1 MNDKSQN
8 TPRGRPG
15 STSEDARRSAI
26 SSSFDRFEKRQNELW
41 RLTFLILFLLVL
53 AYAWTSWGSIRNLP
67 HHFEALPIG
76 LVVLVALFSA
86 YMWKKTREISEL
98 RGLLRGIEERDAQ
111 PPSDRQMDQLFEM
124 ISKSQQGYRDLIDS
138 FDDLLLAVTLDGR
151 IRAVNRSFSDL
162 VETPFS
168 EIIGKSV
175 SEFVQE
181 GNGQEE
187 ELLKR
192 SMPRFLERRHWT
204 GVLQVR
210 LKNQKSPFYFDCV
223 VHAMMRGET
232 IHGITVLARD
242 VSALRR
248 NETRFT
254 ELFETLQEGIYITT
268 PDGRILDANPALV
281 RMLGY
286 QSKEDL
292 LKRQVPEILL
302 DPAERKALMQQ
313 AEAQPMVAGREVT
326 LLRKD
331 GGSIVCLNTVA
342 AVRDNVGNVVRY
354 QGAVMDITERREI
367 ERRLRQQQ
375 EFARRLVDNFPDMIL
390 VLDTNSQYT
399 FVSPRSREVLGYEPQ
414 ELAALGFGHCVHPEE
429 MPTVRM
435 LYDDIVATR
444 RTYESLEV
452 RVRRKQGDWRRILFN
467 FSPLSDE
474 SGNIEGVVLSGRD
487 VTDLK
492 RLEEQLIQ
500 AEKLAAMGQMLAG
513 VAHELNNPLTAV
525 LGVTE
530 LLRERA
536 GQAGYDESFTRQLDL
551 THRQARRAARIVQNL
566 LEFSR
571 PASAQKKLLDVNNLI
586 ERTLQLQEHSLRRDN
601 ITVDFRP
608 DTSLPGILGD
618 ANQLIQVFLN
628 LVTNAEQAIREVRD
642 AGHLQILPGRT
653 GDRICITFQ
662 DDGVGIR
669 PEAFPRLFDPFYT
682 TKRPGGGTGLGLS
695 ICMSIVREHGGL
707 IEAEALPAGGTAFTV
722 TLPPAP
728 AEKSPAEETPVEKLE
743 TPAPLEPGVSS
754 ATTALAAPSVAPASV
769 SAAPAESSFA
779 SILAASGSA
788 NAPSA
793 SASPKSAAL
802 NSSAEILKGRS
813 VLVLDDE
820 ESLRLLLHEGL
831 SAQGLR
837 VDCAATAED
846 ALALIRR
853 FWENRPESLDTDNG
867 HAANGQRS
875 SPGTA
880 DLQIGSG
887 AVASSPENRRAP
899 GYDLLLVDLHLSAGG
914 YFVDGREAAARLLE
928 GIAAAGLQKP
938 AVVYMTGDLTDPGP
952 ETPAPGG
959 PSFLQKPFRISE
971 VLSLFREVLA
981 PAEPQP
987 K

>member
-1 MNDKSQN
+1 MNDKSQK
-8 TPRGRPG
+8 TPRGKAG
-15 STSEDARRSAI
+15 SASQDARRSAI
-26 SSSFDRFEKRQNELW
+26 SSSFERFEKRQNELW

-53 AYAWTSWGSIRNLP
+53 AYAWTSWGSIRNLT

-151 IRAVNRSFSDL
+151 IRAANRSFSDL
-162 VETPFS
+162 VETPFQQ
-168 EIIGKSV
+168 IIGKPI

-181 GNGQEE
+181 GSGQEE

-223 VHAMMRGET
+223 VHAMMRGEN

-268 PDGRILDANPALV
+268 PDGRILDVNPALV

-286 QSKEDL
+286 DSKEDL

-302 DPAERKALMQQ
+302 DPAERKLLMQQ
-313 AEAQPMVAGREVT
+313 AETQPLVAGREIT

-342 AVRDNVGNVVRY
+342 AVRDNAGKVVRY

-399 FVSPRSREVLGYEPQ
+399 FVSPRCREILGYEPA

-435 LYDDIVATR
+435 LYDDIVAAR

-474 SGNIEGVVLSGRD
+474 KGSIEGVVLSGRD
-487 VTDLK
+487 VTDIK

-536 GQAGYDESFTRQLDL
+536 GQDESFTRQLDL

-586 ERTLQLQEHSLRRDN
+586 ERTLQLHEHSLRRN
-601 ITVDFRP
+601 SIEVDFRP

-628 LVTNAEQAIREVRD
+628 LVTNAEQAIREVRES
-642 AGHLQILPGRT
+642 GRLQIRPGRS
-653 GDRICITFQ
+653 GDRISITFQ

-669 PEAFPRLFDPFYT
+669 PEALPRIFDPFYT

-707 IEAEALPAGGTAFTV
+707 IEAEALPAGGSVFTV

-728 AEKSPAEETPVEKLE
+728 VEKSPAEKPDA
-743 TPAPLEPGVSS
+743 PSAPLESAAASSSS
-754 ATTALAAPSVAPASV
+754 AVDLRG
-769 SAAPAESSFA
+769 AAPADA
-779 SILAASGSA
+779 PVPAAPGHGSVDSA

-793 SASPKSAAL
+793 SVKSAPHAMAM
-802 NSSAEILKGRS
+802 SSSTEILKGRS

-820 ESLRLLLHEGL
+820 ESLRALLQEGL
-831 SAQGLR
+831 SGQGLR

-846 ALALIRR
+846 ALGLIRR
-853 FWENRPESLDTDNG
+853 LWESDRDSLDKDNG
-867 HAANGQRS
+867 ATGES
-875 SPGTA
+875 SS
-880 DLQIGSG
+880 D
-887 AVASSPENRRAP
+887 AVAPSPENGQP
-899 GYDLLLVDLHLSAGG
+899 SGYDILLCDLHLSAGG

-928 GIAAAGLQKP
+928 AIAATGLPKP
-938 AVVYMTGDLTDPGP
+938 VVVYMTGDLTDPGA
-952 ETPAPGG
+952 ETPARGEPA
-959 PSFLQKPFRISE
+959 FLQKPFRISE
-971 VLSLFREVLA
+971 VLALFREVLA
-981 PAEPQP
+981 PAAVESQP